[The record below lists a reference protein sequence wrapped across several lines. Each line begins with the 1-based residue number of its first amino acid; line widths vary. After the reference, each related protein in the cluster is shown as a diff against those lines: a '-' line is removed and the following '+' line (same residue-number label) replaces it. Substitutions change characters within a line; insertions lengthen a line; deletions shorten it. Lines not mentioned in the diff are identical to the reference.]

1 MKTDYTYTDAQ
12 RIEEWL
18 RNTMTG
24 TMHPTKKNGYAL
36 GFLRAL
42 ELCGVKF
49 TDWEFGGAHHVR
61 LYAPDGNDFPREQ
74 VDEYNK
80 SRNGEEVEA

>member
-1 MKTDYTYTDAQ
+1 MKIEYTYTDAR

-24 TMHPTKKNGYAL
+24 TMHPTKKKGYAL

-42 ELCGVKF
+42 ELCGVKLVDF
-49 TDWEFGGAHHVR
+49 EIKGRHVVR

-74 VDEYNK
+74 VEEYNERRK
-80 SRNGEEVEA
+80 GEEVAA